1 MPIQR
6 RNATILTSTGNE
18 MNATGLSV
26 KADSYYGYT
35 DGFHTIQAVYDNFV
49 GRFRIQATLSLDP
62 TEADWFDINLNAN
75 RNVSSS
81 SPYVQFP
88 LNPADP
94 SGQIGDDTTMAFT
107 FVGNFV
113 YLRVVLDRSYIIEP
127 GELAAV
133 TNLGNI
139 DRVLLSM

>member
-62 TEADWFDINLNAN
+62 SETDWFDLNQDISSYGSITNQLVAWNASGFVQFNAN
-75 RNVSSS
+75 D
-81 SPYVQFP
+81 
-88 LNPADP
+88 PADG
-94 SGQIGDDTTMAFT
+94 SQAYSFTGNFTHLRVKMDRAYIGDGETYDLSYGQITQA
-107 FVGNFV
+107 
-113 YLRVVLDRSYIIEP
+113 I
-127 GELAAV
+127 
-133 TNLGNI
+133 
-139 DRVLLSM
+139 LSA